1 MDFVQSM
8 LATARG
14 HANRLDQASF
24 VSWKTKRE
32 QQLSGTEVMP
42 YIVDNRLMDIKFDLI
57 YMVELLFIFYPP
69 PSGRMACAVSEMF
82 ADNVEYMH
90 CGFFCLSCLA
100 NIHTAHS
107 DYLASLT
114 KAEAMS
120 IRSRQLF
127 TI

>member
-42 YIVDNRLMDIKFDLI
+42 YMVDNRLMDIKFDLI
-57 YMVELLFIFYPP
+57 YMVELLLYF
-69 PSGRMACAVSEMF
+69 
-82 ADNVEYMH
+82 
-90 CGFFCLSCLA
+90 LSSTLW
-100 NIHTAHS
+100 
-107 DYLASLT
+107 
-114 KAEAMS
+114 
-120 IRSRQLF
+120 
-127 TI
+127 